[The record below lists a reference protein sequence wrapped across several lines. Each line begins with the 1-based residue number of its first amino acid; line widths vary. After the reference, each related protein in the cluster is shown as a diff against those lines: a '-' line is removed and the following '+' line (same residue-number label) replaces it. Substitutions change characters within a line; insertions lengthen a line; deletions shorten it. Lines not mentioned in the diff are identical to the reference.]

1 VLSQYFNKTYIQILR
16 NSILKKISLIIILLF
31 SLFGCKQQPDTE
43 YVKSI
48 KEFHAQR
55 IDRLKKPGSWLSLV
69 GLYWLKDGENSF
81 GSDESNDIVFP
92 NNLASANLGSFV
104 LTDSVVLAKID
115 DDAKVYLNNIL
126 VSYQI
131 MHSDLTDNPTILE
144 SGSLSWYIIQRRD
157 KFGIR
162 LKDSEAPLLKEF
174 EDIEM
179 FDIDSAWRIPAKFVA
194 YESPKEVLI
203 PTAIGTFEESEVIG
217 KLEFT
222 IDNKLFS
229 LEPSVSEN
237 GYFLVFG
244 DKSNG
249 EETYGAG
256 RFLYIEKPDSSEQL
270 YIDFNRAYNPPCVFT
285 KYATCPLPRKENSIN
300 IKILAGEKN
309 FHSY

>member
-1 VLSQYFNKTYIQILR
+1 M
-16 NSILKKISLIIILLF
+16 KKFSLVIILLF
-31 SLFGCKQQPDTE
+31 SLFGCQQQPDTE

-48 KEFHAQR
+48 KEFHSQR

-81 GSDESNDIVFP
+81 GTDESNDIKFP
-92 NNLASANLGSFV
+92 SNLGSENLGTFV
-104 LTDSVVLAKID
+104 LKDSVVSIKINETG
-115 DDAKVYLNNIL
+115 KVYCNDTL
-126 VSYQI
+126 VSSQI
-131 MHSDLTDNPTILE
+131 MLSDITGKPTILN
-144 SGSLSWYIIQRRD
+144 SGSLSWYIIQRGD

-179 FDIDSAWRIPAKFVA
+179 FDVDSVWRIPAKFVA

-203 PTAIGTFEESEVIG
+203 PTAIGTFEESVVIG
-217 KLEFT
+217 KFEFT
-222 IDNKLFS
+222 IDNTLFS

-300 IKILAGEKN
+300 IKILAGERN